1 MRMWTNACISTT
13 SRQITSFG
21 LSTSLS
27 PIRKPTFRIDFVD
40 TEAATNVVFDA
51 GDAYARRLDLALELN
66 AAASNSVVVA

>member
-1 MRMWTNACISTT
+1 M
-13 SRQITSFG
+13 
-21 LSTSLS
+21 S